1 MGEFELIRRYFQR
14 PVRRKDVVLGS
25 GDDCALL
32 SVPADSLLAV
42 STDTLVAGV
51 HFFADMDPRKL
62 GHKALAVNLSDLAA
76 MGAEPR
82 WVSLALTLPE
92 VNESWVAA
100 FAEGFLAL
108 ADFYNVELV
117 GGDMTRGPL
126 SITVS
131 IKGVVPEQGALRRNG
146 ALPGDAVFVTGTL
159 GDGALALQHCLGK
172 LQVEPDELPSLMQ
185 KLEQPQPRILAGMAL
200 RNLASSCLDISD
212 GLSSDLR
219 HILVASGVSAQIE
232 LSQLPLSP
240 ALEALTTAQAWQ
252 LALAGGDDYELCFT
266 LPETHRGALLL
277 ALQAASVTVT
287 EIGRIVA
294 GEPQIQWLEQG
305 QPRLLTLQGWDHFQA
320 STV

>member
-14 PVRRKDVVLGS
+14 PVRRKDVILGS

-32 SVPADSLLAV
+32 SVPADALLAV

-51 HFFADMDPRKL
+51 HFFADMDPCKL

-92 VNESWVAA
+92 VDEPWVAA

-126 SITVS
+126 SLTVS
-131 IKGVVPEQGALRRNG
+131 IKGVVPEQCALRRSG
-146 ALPGDAVFVTGTL
+146 AQPGDAIFVTGTL
-159 GDGALALQHCLGK
+159 GDGALALQHCLG
-172 LQVEPDELPSLMQ
+172 QCHVTPDLLPGLMQ

-240 ALEALTTAQAWQ
+240 ALEALPAAQAWQ

-266 LPETHRGALLL
+266 LPEAHRGALQL
-277 ALQAASVTVT
+277 ALQAASIVVT

-294 GEPQIQWLEQG
+294 GEPQIQWLLQG
-305 QPRLLTLQGWDHFQA
+305 QPQLLALRGWDHFQA

>member
-1 MGEFELIRRYFQR
+1 MGEFELIRRFFQR

-32 SVPADSLLAV
+32 SVPAESLLAV

-51 HFFADMDPRKL
+51 HFFADMDPVKL

-92 VNESWVAA
+92 VDEAWVAG
-100 FAEGFLAL
+100 FAQGFLEL

-131 IKGVVPEQGALRRNG
+131 IKGIVPERSALLRSGAQ
-146 ALPGDAVFVTGTL
+146 PGDAVFVTGQL
-159 GDGALALQHCLGK
+159 GDAALALQQLLARQPVSPEYLLK
-172 LQVEPDELPSLMQ
+172 R
-185 KLEQPQPRILAGMAL
+185 LEQPKPRILAGMAL
-200 RNLASSCLDISD
+200 RGLASSCLDLSD
-212 GLSSDLR
+212 GLASDLR
-219 HILVASGVSAQIE
+219 HVLQASGVSAQIE
-232 LSQLPLSP
+232 LSRLPLSA
-240 ALEALTTAQAWQ
+240 ALKMLPPEQAWQ

-266 LPETHRGALLL
+266 LPEAHRGMLET
-277 ALQAASVTVT
+277 ALQPAAVAVT

-294 GEPQIQWLEQG
+294 GSAEIQWLHRGKPCE
-305 QPRLLTLQGWDHFQA
+305 LTLQGWDHFKEKP
-320 STV
+320 

>member
-14 PVRRKDVVLGS
+14 PVRRKDVILGS

-32 SVPADSLLAV
+32 SVPADALLAV

-92 VNESWVAA
+92 VDEPWVAA

-108 ADFYNVELV
+108 ADFYNVELI

-126 SITVS
+126 SMTVS
-131 IKGVVPEQGALRRNG
+131 IQGVVPEQCALRRNG
-146 ALPGDAVFVTGTL
+146 AQPGDAVFVTGTL
-159 GDGALALQHCLGK
+159 GDAALALQHCLGQR
-172 LQVEPDELPSLMQ
+172 QVTPELLPDLMQ

-240 ALEALTTAQAWQ
+240 ALEALPAAQAWQ

-266 LPETHRGALLL
+266 LPEAHRGALQL
-277 ALQAASVTVT
+277 ALQAASIVVT

-294 GEPQIQWLEQG
+294 GEPQIQWLLQG
-305 QPRLLTLQGWDHFQA
+305 QPQLLALRGWDHFQA